1 MAFCQS
7 TSLRDFFTFLG
18 SIWDMKVEKG
28 HKVSC
33 LCPCLH
39 PCFQGRGQILKRV
52 GLLFLEK
59 KVGCYFSTIA
69 CLFLFKLGQTK
80 EKDLGR
86 KPTQLEVFKQTY
98 VKKNMNESDPD
109 VWVETRAE
117 NVNNEYVRYLSE
129 FGSTEP
135 TQEESIKI
143 WTEKVAGGKKGEN
156 LCVWFSK

>member
-1 MAFCQS
+1 MLVQGYETRLNVLDVQAMLYNGFSKIYMMRCVLFGILLNIRHS
-7 TSLRDFFTFLG
+7 VIKIKKPRSSLKGG
-18 SIWDMKVEKG
+18 S
-28 HKVSC
+28 
-33 LCPCLH
+33 LH
-39 PCFQGRGQILKRV
+39 TV
-52 GLLFLEK
+52 GIK
-59 KVGCYFSTIA
+59 SVGAIVREM
-69 CLFLFKLGQTK
+69 